1 MLISKKL
8 IELDK
13 QGELDSVLT
22 QFKKEINEKTFLG
35 AGGDASAFLC
45 KGGHQV
51 IKICAKESKNN
62 YFQNFSQKNGKIVTA
77 KEFQKHVTKLQP
89 FLLPIEEIV
98 YDDENIWIYKQSF
111 CRRFEKH
118 KMDLK
123 SLITIFEMVYHFLS
137 QANIINSISAHNLG
151 IFEGNNSDSV
161 GLKGNNSDSVG
172 LKGNNLVMFDYHGL
186 HPVIWDKN
194 EKWWEQTLRHLTE
207 YISVLFAKHKRRQYE
222 KRMRFLSSDLIKD
235 FEKDGL
241 LPIYFINFL
250 KFCVDST
257 AEIPK
262 DRFLKLLGQC
272 ILHLREEQ

>member
-1 MLISKKL
+1 MFISKKL

-13 QGELDSVLT
+13 QGELDHVLT

-35 AGGDASAFLC
+35 AGGDASAFLY
-45 KGGHQV
+45 KGGNQV
-51 IKICAKESKNN
+51 IKLCAKESKNN
-62 YFQNFSQKNGKIVTA
+62 YFQNFSKKNSKMITA
-77 KEFQKHVTKLQP
+77 KEFQKHVTQLQP
-89 FLLPIEEIV
+89 YLLPINEIV
-98 YDDENIWIYKQSF
+98 YEDENIWVYKQSF

-151 IFEGNNSDSV
+151 IFEGNNSDPV
-161 GLKGNNSDSVG
+161 GLK
-172 LKGNNLVMFDYHGL
+172 NNLVMFDYHGL

-241 LPIYFINFL
+241 LPIYFIRFL
-250 KFCVDST
+250 KFCVDSP
-257 AEIPK
+257 AEIPR
-262 DRFLKLLGQC
+262 DLFLKLLGHC